1 MNARVHFEP
10 VRVRASGLA
19 ELFDCPARWEAK
31 HIKKIYS
38 PSSGAARLG
47 TAIHAGA
54 EAFDLARL
62 NGGSITLDDAAGVA
76 VDVLH
81 GKDEEVNWGT
91 KNPRKLEE
99 IAISLTTKY
108 CYEIA
113 PKYKFLGVELT
124 CEPLVIE
131 DLGIELTGTIDRLY
145 EAENLDLG
153 IGDLKS
159 GVAAV
164 NAYDDCKVS
173 AHGPQ
178 MGIYE
183 VLVQNHI
190 NKPIKAPAL
199 IFGLNAGNTPHTQ
212 RFAVG
217 EIHNARVSLLGDDEH
232 MGSLEYASQIIH
244 SGLFYGNPRSMLCSA
259 TYCPA
264 HGTCKFKG

>member
-1 MNARVHFEP
+1 MNARVELP
-10 VRVRASGLA
+10 LVRVRASGLA

-31 HIKKIYS
+31 NIKKIYS

-62 NGGSITLDDAAGVA
+62 NGGLITLDDAAGVA

-81 GKDEEVNWGT
+81 GKDEDVNWGK

-99 IAISLTTKY
+99 IAIALTTKY
-108 CYEIA
+108 CSEIS

-124 CEPLVIE
+124 CEPIPIE

-145 EAENLDLG
+145 EAADAEIG
-153 IGDLKS
+153 IADLKS
-159 GVAAV
+159 GIAAV
-164 NAYDDCKVS
+164 NSDLDCKVS

-183 VLVQNHI
+183 VLAQNEI
-190 NKPIKAPAL
+190 GKVIKAPAL
-199 IFGLNAGNTPHTQ
+199 IFGLNAGNQPHTQ
-212 RFAVG
+212 RIAIG
-217 EIHNARVSLLGDDEH
+217 EIRNARGPLLGDDNH
-232 MGSLEYASQIIH
+232 QGLLEYASQIIH
-244 SGLFYGNPRSMLCSA
+244 SGLFYGNPRSMLCSE